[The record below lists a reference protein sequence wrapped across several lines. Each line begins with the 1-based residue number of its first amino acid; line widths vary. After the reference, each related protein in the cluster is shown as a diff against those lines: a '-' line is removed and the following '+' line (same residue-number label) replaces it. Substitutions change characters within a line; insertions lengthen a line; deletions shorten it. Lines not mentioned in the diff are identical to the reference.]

1 MASVITGDGARA
13 APLTKPYLLTTLTDR
28 RGVAV
33 AVTGDATTAVVE
45 MAVHGEWST
54 RFGDQIATC
63 LRLCLAGPSV
73 TAIIDLHDLEDP
85 LGLSMPFWMAA
96 WRRARFD
103 TSPVDLVLCVP
114 GASALGRR
122 LRAAE
127 GPQLFAVPA
136 QARPA
141 VAAQVSQAD
150 RLQARLASR
159 PHCIRAARDLARQ
172 ACNAWNLHHL
182 VQDTALTMSELATN
196 AVEHARTD
204 FVVTVSRQARRL
216 HVAVQ
221 DGAPQFPRLRRPD
234 PPGPAASPGGRGL
247 VMVDR
252 IAAAWGAMPTRGG
265 KVVWATLE

>member
-1 MASVITGDGARA
+1 M
-13 APLTKPYLLTTLTDR
+13 
-28 RGVAV
+28 AV
-33 AVTGDATTAVVE
+33 AVIGDATTAVVE
-45 MAVHGEWST
+45 LAVHGGWSA

-63 LRLCLAGPSV
+63 LRLCLAGPSI

-103 TSPVDLVLCVP
+103 TSPVDLVLCLP

-127 GPQLFAVPA
+127 GPQLFACPA
-136 QARPA
+136 QARL
-141 VAAQVSQAD
+141 AATTLLSQAD
-150 RLQARLASR
+150 RLQTRLAPT
-159 PHCIRAARDLARQ
+159 PHCVRAARDLVRQ
-172 ACNAWNLHHL
+172 ACRTWNLPHL
-182 VQDTALTMSELATN
+182 VNDIALAASELASN
-196 AVEHARTD
+196 AVAHARTD

-221 DGAPQFPRLRRPD
+221 DGAPQFPRLRRPE
-234 PPGPAASPGGRGL
+234 PPGQAAAPGGRGL
-247 VMVDR
+247 LMVDR

-265 KVVWATLE
+265 KVVWATLT